1 MNPNSQMTTE
11 YDRIY
16 IIVCIIVYIITVIYI
31 YNEKRKYAKI
41 MNDKIMN
48 DKIMNDK
55 IMNDKIMNDKIM
67 NKKILNEKIM
77 NEKIMNERIQKI
89 NNTLKYIIDSNNDM
103 MTKTQI

>member
-31 YNEKRKYAKI
+31 YNEKRKYA
-41 MNDKIMN
+41 
-48 DKIMNDK
+48 K

>member
-1 MNPNSQMTTE
+1 MNPISQMSTE
-11 YDRIY
+11 YDWIY

-31 YNEKRKYAKI
+31 YNEKRKDAKI

-48 DKIMNDK
+48 EKIMNERIQK
-55 IMNDKIMNDKIM
+55 M
-67 NKKILNEKIM
+67 NEKIL

-103 MTKTQI
+103 MAKTQI

>member
-1 MNPNSQMTTE
+1 MNPISQMTTE
-11 YDRIY
+11 YDWIY

-31 YNEKRKYAKI
+31 YNEKRKDAKI

-48 DKIMNDK
+48 EKIMNERIQK
-55 IMNDKIMNDKIM
+55 M
-67 NKKILNEKIM
+67 NEKIL

-103 MTKTQI
+103 MAKTQI

>member
-48 DKIMNDK
+48 DKIMN
-55 IMNDKIMNDKIM
+55 
-67 NKKILNEKIM
+67 KKIL